1 MTAAG
6 KYLTGAAGAVRRAE
20 ITARLIAGEPMKAIA
35 ADVGVCPQHV
45 ARLAREEEVQRVWL
59 TGPEV
64 ALIAQ
69 LRAPVL
75 TCPEC
80 QNRRP
85 AGTPALPGLRAPALR
100 CPGLR
105 APALRCPECQAES
118 LRAELPTMV
127 YEQFGTFFEC
137 ARCKIGSLTTAWK
150 PVKT

>member
-1 MTAAG
+1 MTAAA

-20 ITARLIAGEPMKAIA
+20 ITARLIAGEPIKAIA
-35 ADVGVCPQHV
+35 AAVGVCPQHV

-59 TGPEV
+59 TAAEV

-69 LRAPVL
+69 LRASVL
-75 TCPEC
+75 TCLEC
-80 QNRRP
+80 QNQRP
-85 AGTPALPGLRAPALR
+85 AGTPALPGLRAPVLT
-100 CPGLR
+100 
-105 APALRCPECQAES
+105 CPECQAES

-150 PVKT
+150 PAKT

>member
-20 ITARLIAGEPMKAIA
+20 ITARLIAGEPIKAIA
-35 ADVGVCPQHV
+35 AAVGVCPQHV

-59 TGPEV
+59 TRPEA

-80 QNRRP
+80 AAPVAKAALTPQHFPRGGTFWQCPHCAVGCQPTAWQPARP
-85 AGTPALPGLRAPALR
+85 A
-100 CPGLR
+100 
-105 APALRCPECQAES
+105 
-118 LRAELPTMV
+118 
-127 YEQFGTFFEC
+127 TFNPQ
-137 ARCKIGSLTTAWK
+137 S
-150 PVKT
+150 

>member
-20 ITARLIAGEPMKAIA
+20 ITARLIAGEPIKAIA
-35 ADVGVCPQHV
+35 AAVGVCPQHV

-59 TGPEV
+59 TRPEA

-85 AGTPALPGLRAPALR
+85 AGTPAL
-100 CPGLR
+100 PGLR

-150 PVKT
+150 PAKT

>member
-100 CPGLR
+100 CP
-105 APALRCPECQAES
+105 ECQAES

-150 PVKT
+150 PAKT

>member
-20 ITARLIAGEPMKAIA
+20 ITARLIAGEPIKAIA
-35 ADVGVCPQHV
+35 AAVGVCPQHV

-59 TGPEV
+59 TAAEV

-100 CPGLR
+100 CP
-105 APALRCPECQAES
+105 ECQAES
-118 LRAELPTMV
+118 LRAELPAMV

-150 PVKT
+150 PAKT